1 MSMLYRSKMR
11 FSIKTEDE
19 QVKNQRLLEEKI
31 QMKKQQIRA
40 EFETFEHEQSRSQL
54 TENEMRF
61 KNELDNLRSQ
71 KKAKLE
77 KLTKL
82 SGISTTGP
90 KSFDEKISTTTRS
103 KLNAFEQNHENLREK
118 REFLSNEL
126 LRVERQIESGI
137 LNENSIK
144 NKIEEFVRDINFVKT
159 KNEELKY
166 LSQLAENRFKS
177 LEVIRFNA
185 QTKEVIN

>member
-1 MSMLYRSKMR
+1 MR

-19 QVKNQRLLEEKI
+19 QAKNQRLLEEKI

-40 EFETFEHEQSRSQL
+40 EFETFEHEQSLSQL

-71 KKAKLE
+71 KKVKLE
-77 KLTKL
+77 KLNKL
-82 SGISTTGP
+82 SDLDQTRP

-103 KLNAFEQNHENLREK
+103 KLNAFEQNQENLREK
-118 REFLSNEL
+118 KEFIGNEL
-126 LRVERQIESGI
+126 LRVERQIESSI

-159 KNEELKY
+159 KNQELRY

-177 LEVIRFNA
+177 LDVIRFNA

>member
-1 MSMLYRSKMR
+1 MLYRSKMR

-19 QVKNQRLLEEKI
+19 QAKNQRLLEEKI

-40 EFETFEHEQSRSQL
+40 EFETFEHEQSLSQL
-54 TENEMRF
+54 TENDMRF

-71 KKAKLE
+71 KKVKLE
-77 KLTKL
+77 KLNKL
-82 SGISTTGP
+82 SDLDQTRP

-103 KLNAFEQNHENLREK
+103 KLNAFEQNQENLREK
-118 REFLSNEL
+118 KEFIGNEL
-126 LRVERQIESGI
+126 LRVERQIESSI

-159 KNEELKY
+159 KNQELRY

-177 LEVIRFNA
+177 LDVIRFNA